1 MQWPA
6 SRLRYN
12 PAVVTLNVNGERLDF
27 ASNPRV
33 ADVVAK
39 LALEGKKI
47 AVERN
52 GEIVPRSRFPDTW
65 LVDGDRLEIVV
76 AVGGG

>member
-1 MQWPA
+1 MP
-6 SRLRYN
+6 SI
-12 PAVVTLNVNGERLDF
+12 VVNGVARSF
-27 ASNPRV
+27 PPRASI
-33 ADVVAK
+33 ADLVRE

-52 GEIVPRSRFPDTW
+52 GEIVPRSLYGETRIAD
-65 LVDGDRLEIVV
+65 DDRIEIVA